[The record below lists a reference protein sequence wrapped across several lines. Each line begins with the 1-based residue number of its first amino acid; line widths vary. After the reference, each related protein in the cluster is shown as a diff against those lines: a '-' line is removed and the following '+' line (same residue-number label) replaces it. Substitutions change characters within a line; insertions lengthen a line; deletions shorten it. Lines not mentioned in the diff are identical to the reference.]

1 MARSRLRVYFGPDDM
16 AEPDLT
22 ARRRLVTVALKDLA
36 PLIVDAAR
44 TQRAW
49 LKDFNDEEV
58 TISED
63 LHEILQA
70 YAAMRAA

>member
-1 MARSRLRVYFGPDDM
+1 MARSRLRVYFGPDDV

-22 ARRRLVTVALKDLA
+22 ARRRMVAVPLKDLTA
-36 PLIVDAAR
+36 LLVDAAR

-70 YAAMRAA
+70 YAAVRAA

>member
-1 MARSRLRVYFGPDDM
+1 L
-16 AEPDLT
+16 L
-22 ARRRLVTVALKDLA
+22 
-36 PLIVDAAR
+36 VDAAR

-63 LHEILQA
+63 LHEILQT
-70 YAAMRAA
+70 YAVMRAA